1 MLMEKL
7 HHAANSWVSKAI
19 LGAIAVS
26 FVISGMYGYLGSS
39 SDTSAVKVN
48 GEEISQQN
56 FQQQYNNEFQ
66 RLEQQLGPQFAAL
79 SDTPEFTAGLRQT
92 VLNRLIDQE
101 LLRQYGDELNIA
113 VSDEQIKREIVR
125 TPEFQV
131 DGKFSNETYQLF
143 LRNNN
148 LSSDAYAQYLREA
161 LRLAQLQ
168 TALTDTAFLVP
179 ASQDT
184 FAKGFFQ
191 SRTVRLAHLPL
202 AAEIAKQTVTE
213 EEIRNYYDSNKSAF
227 TVPELIKVQYLDL
240 TPAIAE
246 KAVKVTDVEIQRYYQ
261 DHKADFTT
269 KGQERLAHIQLA
281 NEKEALDAYEAL
293 QKGADFATV
302 AKEKSNDK
310 VSAANGGDL
319 GWLNAGD
326 LPKEFEDAATI
337 LEVGR
342 YSTPVNV
349 DGQFHII
356 RVLDRKDSALL
367 PLEQV
372 REQITQAIRRDL
384 VSNQF
389 YSLEKQ
395 VAEKAFE
402 DRTSLTSAAK
412 TAGVEVKETDYF
424 PRNGV
429 PAELNFPSVVNAM
442 FDGDVSQGN
451 VNSEPMNVGE
461 QHSVVVRVVDH
472 KAEGTRSLEDTR
484 QEITDFLK
492 RQKAET
498 AVLAQAE
505 NIVKELEADKPL
517 PAGISFG
524 AEEKWVYAENKDP
537 ALNNII
543 FTMQPK
549 ENRTAYKA
557 AKANNGDVMIVALDK
572 VEDGQVDDTL
582 RQRFDAQV
590 LQDKMRD
597 AQIHLLQSLRAKAKI
612 EVNESFMKQ
621 NEDN

>member
-168 TALTDTAFLVP
+168 SALTDTAFLVP

-246 KAVKVTDVEIQRYYQ
+246 KAVKVTDVEIQQYYQ

>member
-48 GEEISQQN
+48 GEEISQQD

-168 TALTDTAFLVP
+168 SALTDTAFLVP
-179 ASQDT
+179 ASQEA

-246 KAVKVTDVEIQRYYQ
+246 KAVKVTDVEIQQYYQ

-281 NEKEALDAYEAL
+281 NEKDALDAYEAL

-402 DRTSLTSAAK
+402 DRTSLTAAAK
-412 TAGVEVKETDYF
+412 AAGVEVKETDYF

-451 VNSEPMNVGE
+451 VNSEPMNVGD
-461 QHSVVVRVVDH
+461 QHSIVVRVVDH
-472 KAEGTRSLEDTR
+472 KAEGTRSLEEAR

-572 VEDGQVDDTL
+572 VEDGQADDTL

-597 AQIHLLQSLRAKAKI
+597 AQIHLLQSLRVKAKI

>member
-7 HHAANSWVSKAI
+7 HHAANSWVSKAV

-39 SDTSAVKVN
+39 ADTSAVKVN
-48 GEEISQQN
+48 GEEISQKN
-56 FQQQYNNEFQ
+56 FQQQYDSEFQ
-66 RLEQQLGPQFAAL
+66 RLEQQLGSQFAAL

-101 LLRQYGDELNIA
+101 LLRQYSDELNIA
-113 VSDEQIKREIVR
+113 VSDEQIKREIVG

-168 TALTDTAFLVP
+168 SALTDTVFLVP
-179 ASQDT
+179 TNQEALV
-184 FAKGFFQ
+184 KGFFQ

-202 AAEIAKQTVTE
+202 MAEIAKQTVTE
-213 EEIRNYYDSNKSAF
+213 EEIQNYYHSNKSAF
-227 TVPELIKVQYLDL
+227 IVPEMIKVQYLDL
-240 TPAIAE
+240 TKAIAE
-246 KAVKVTDVEIQRYYQ
+246 KAVNITDVEIQQYYQ

-269 KGQERLAHIQLA
+269 KGQTHLAHIQLA
-281 NEKEALDAYEAL
+281 NEKDALDAYEAL
-293 QKGADFATV
+293 QKGADFTAV

-310 VSAANGGDL
+310 ISATNGGDL
-319 GWLNAGD
+319 GWLNTGD

-367 PLEQV
+367 PLSQV
-372 REQITQAIRRDL
+372 REQITEVIRQDL
-384 VSNQF
+384 VNSQF
-389 YSLEKQ
+389 YTVEKQ

-402 DRTSLTSAAK
+402 DRTSLAAAAEA
-412 TAGVEVKETDYF
+412 AGAEIKETDYF

-451 VNSEPMNVGE
+451 VNSEPMNVGD
-461 QHSVVVRVVDH
+461 QHSIVVRVLDH
-472 KAEGTRSLEDTR
+472 KAEGTRSLEEAR
-484 QEITDFLK
+484 QEIADFLK

-498 AVLAQAE
+498 AVLTQAE
-505 NIVKELEADKPL
+505 SMVKDLDADKPL
-517 PAGISFG
+517 PEDIRFG

-549 ENRTAYKA
+549 ENQTVYKA

-572 VEDGQVDDTL
+572 VEDGQVDNAL

-590 LQDKMRD
+590 LQEKMRD
-597 AQIHLLQSLRAKAKI
+597 AQLHLLQSLRAKAKI
-612 EVNESFMKQ
+612 EI
-621 NEDN
+621 NEDFLKNKME

>member
-524 AEEKWVYAENKDP
+524 AEEKWVYAENKAP

>member
-48 GEEISQQN
+48 GEEISQQD

-79 SDTPEFTAGLRQT
+79 SDTPEFTARLRQT

-179 ASQDT
+179 ASQEP

-240 TPAIAE
+240 TPALAE
-246 KAVKVTDVEIQRYYQ
+246 KSVKVTDVEIQQYYQ

-402 DRTSLTSAAK
+402 DRTSLTAAAK
-412 TAGVEVKETDYF
+412 AAGVEVKETDYF

-451 VNSEPMNVGE
+451 VNSEPMNVGD
-461 QHSVVVRVVDH
+461 QHSIVVRVVDH
-472 KAEGTRSLEDTR
+472 KAEGTRSLEEAR

-537 ALNNII
+537 VLNNII
-543 FTMQPK
+543 FTMLPK
-549 ENRTAYKA
+549 ENQTAYKA

>member
-246 KAVKVTDVEIQRYYQ
+246 KAVKVTDVEIQQYYQ

>member
-168 TALTDTAFLVP
+168 SALTDTAFLVP

-246 KAVKVTDVEIQRYYQ
+246 KAVKVTDVEIQQYYQ

-402 DRTSLTSAAK
+402 DRTSLTAAAK
-412 TAGVEVKETDYF
+412 AAGVEVKETDYF

-451 VNSEPMNVGE
+451 VNSEPMNVGD
-461 QHSVVVRVVDH
+461 QHSIVVRVVDH
-472 KAEGTRSLEDTR
+472 KAEGTRSLEEAR

-597 AQIHLLQSLRAKAKI
+597 AQIHLLQSLRVKAKI

>member
-148 LSSDAYAQYLREA
+148 LSSDTYAQYLREA

-191 SRTVRLAHLPL
+191 SRTVRLARLPL

-246 KAVKVTDVEIQRYYQ
+246 KAVKVTDVEIQQYYQ
-261 DHKADFTT
+261 DHKADFIT

-424 PRNGV
+424 PRNDV

>member
-246 KAVKVTDVEIQRYYQ
+246 KAVKVTDVEIQQYYQ

-424 PRNGV
+424 PRNDV